1 MQQAKHEASL
11 FPDLPTTQ
19 TAANSIE
26 VPGLVYRPDFITAD
40 EESRLVELLDAQEW
54 NADLKRRVQH
64 YGWKYDYNARRIDK
78 SMRIGSLPNWA
89 HKLSDRLVD
98 ERLMHDRPDQL
109 IVNEYRGKQGISRH
123 IDKTHSFTGEV
134 ATISLL
140 ETWGMVFRWRNRK
153 KVEKR
158 LARRSA
164 AILMGAARYQ
174 WSHEIPARK
183 YELTENHLGEPV
195 RVERKRRISLTFR
208 KTRKR

>member
-1 MQQAKHEASL
+1 MKQAKHETGL
-11 FPDLPTTQ
+11 FPNLSPTR
-19 TAANSIE
+19 AAEKPIE

-40 EESRLVELLDAQEW
+40 EESDLVGLIDAQEW

-78 SMRIGSLPNWA
+78 SMHIGSLPKWA
-89 HKLSDRLVD
+89 QQLSDRLVQ

-109 IVNEYRGKQGISRH
+109 IVNEYCGKQGISRH

-140 ETWGMVFRWRNRK
+140 ETWGMVFRWRNK
-153 KVEKR
+153 KKIEKR
-158 LARRSA
+158 LVRRSV
-164 AILMGAARYQ
+164 AILTGAARYQ

-195 RVERKRRISLTFR
+195 RVERTRRISLTFR
-208 KTRKR
+208 KTRRR